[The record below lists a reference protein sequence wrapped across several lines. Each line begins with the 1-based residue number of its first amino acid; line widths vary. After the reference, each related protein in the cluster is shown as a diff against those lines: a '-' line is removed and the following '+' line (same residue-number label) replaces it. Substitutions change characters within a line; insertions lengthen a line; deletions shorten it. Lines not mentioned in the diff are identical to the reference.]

1 VNRSSNRLA
10 LAHYWVA
17 FGTFLPAV
25 LLGAWQMLMRS
36 PLPAP
41 LDDSAAYYAS
51 VTLHGT
57 AMAYVV
63 TTFFTMGFGYAVA
76 ATSLDRPLRGMKAAW
91 IGFAICLVGTL
102 MAVAAILSGQAS
114 VLYTFYPPLLG
125 SAWYYGG
132 AFLLVGGS
140 MIWVVLMVLNMT
152 AWKRDNPG
160 RPVPLPMFAIT
171 ATAILWA
178 WTASGVVLELGGIL
192 LPRAFGWSDLVDAAL
207 GRTLFSVTLHA
218 IVYFWLMPAYVAFYT
233 LVPKAAGGRL
243 YSDTMGRLTFIMFL
257 VFSLPV
263 GMHHLFMDP
272 EHGSGFK
279 FLQSSLT
286 FLVALPTLLTVFSI
300 CASLEIA
307 GRVRG
312 GRGLFGWIRALPW
325 KEPMV
330 LAVGLS
336 LVMLGLG
343 GFGGLINMSFA
354 MNAMIHNT
362 SWVTA
367 HFHLIFGGAVLMM
380 YFAIAYEMWPRITGT
395 TLRFKALARLQ
406 LWLWFWGMLVTTVPW
421 HVAGLMGQPRR
432 VATFDYS
439 DPLIAPMA
447 PLVITSVIGGLILLT
462 SAILLIV
469 ILVRSQLGTKVQ
481 GEPLGYA
488 LAVTPPVRVP
498 PALNGFALWNAIV
511 AVLMVVAYGYPIG
524 QFFFMKQHSV
534 PAVAVLSQSAI
545 GER

>member
-1 VNRSSNRLA
+1 MNRSNRLA

-76 ATSLDRPLRGMKAAW
+76 ATSLDRPLRGAKAAW
-91 IGFAICLVGTL
+91 VGFATCLVGTL
-102 MAVAAILSGQAS
+102 MAVAAILSGRAS

-132 AFLLVGGS
+132 AFLLVAGS

-178 WTASGVVLELGGIL
+178 WTASGVLLELGGIL
-192 LPRAFGWSDLVDAAL
+192 LPRAFGWTDLIDAAL

-257 VFSLPV
+257 LFSLPV

-312 GRGLFGWIRALPW
+312 GRGLLGWIRALPW
-325 KEPMV
+325 SEPMV

-367 HFHLIFGGAVLMM
+367 HFHLIFGGAVLIM

-395 TLRFKALARLQ
+395 ALRSKALARAQ
-406 LWLWFWGMLVTTVPW
+406 LWLWFGGMLVTTIPW

-439 DPLIAPMA
+439 DPLIAPMG
-447 PLVITSVIGGLILLT
+447 PLVIASVIGGLILLS

-469 ILVRSQLGTKVQ
+469 ILVRSQLGTKVHA
-481 GEPLGYA
+481 EPLGYA

-511 AVLMVVAYGYPIG
+511 AVLMVIAYGYPIG
-524 QFFFMKQHSV
+524 QFFFMKHHSV
-534 PAVAVLSQSAI
+534 PAVAILSQSAG